1 MRSVTNNTEEGWN
14 ELNIIRK
21 VNLILA
27 AIGIGLGFTHFF
39 IEEVRIPLHV
49 IFSYLSLAFL
59 LWGIEQVKDKQLKTG
74 YLYIV
79 VAVFMSMSLLKICL

>member
-1 MRSVTNNTEEGWN
+1 
-14 ELNIIRK
+14 LNILRK

-27 AIGIGLGFTHFF
+27 AIGIVLGFIHFF

-59 LWGIEQVKDKQLKTG
+59 LWGIEQIKEKQLKTG
-74 YLYIV
+74 CSYIV
-79 VAVFMSMSLLKICL
+79 AAVFMSISLIL